1 MKYNLVFT
9 KTAVKDIEKLD
20 TITKKHIQKKFEY
33 FINLPS
39 PLSVAKKLNN
49 FEIGEYRWRVG
60 DYRVI
65 FDLEKEKSVNSVI
78 VLRVSHRKEVY
89 KK

>member
-9 KTAVKDIEKLD
+9 KTAVKDIQKLD
-20 TITKKHIQKKFEY
+20 SIIKKQLQKKFEY
-33 FINLPS
+33 FISLPN
-39 PLSVAKKLNN
+39 PLTVAKKLNN

-65 FDLEKEKSVNSVI
+65 FDIEKEKSVTNII
-78 VLRVSHRKEVY
+78 VLRVAHRKEVY